1 MSADAP
7 VVEIFVRSFIATS
20 ILGIASY
27 TVGML
32 HYHGRR
38 VSKTVAR
45 GAGAVAGL
53 AFGLSLTAGWTP
65 VILVIVVSLISA
77 AGTAFI
83 FPIFLRAQDA
93 FRHQLGM
100 DPDDNEGDRDG

>member
-20 ILGIASY
+20 ILGVASY

-32 HYHGRR
+32 HYHGRQ
-38 VSKTVAR
+38 VSTTIAR
-45 GAGAVAGL
+45 GAGAFTGL
-53 AFGLSLTAGWTP
+53 AFGLSLTAGWAP
-65 VILVIVVSLISA
+65 VILVIVVSLVSTV
-77 AGTAFI
+77 GTAFI

-93 FRHQLGM
+93 FRHQMGM
-100 DPDDNEGDRDG
+100 DPDENERDSDA